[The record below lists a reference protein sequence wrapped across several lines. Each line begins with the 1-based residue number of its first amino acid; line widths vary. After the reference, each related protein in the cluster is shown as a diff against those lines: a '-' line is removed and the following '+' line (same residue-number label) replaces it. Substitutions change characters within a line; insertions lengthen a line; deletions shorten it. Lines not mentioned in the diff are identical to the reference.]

1 MVSFLLA
8 IIYLAFISLGL
19 PDSLLGSAWPI
30 MQKEFAVPVSYAG
43 CVSMIIAAGTV
54 ISSLLSD
61 RTTKRLGAG
70 KVTALSVFMTAAALL
85 GFSFSRAFPL
95 LCLWAV
101 PYGLGAGAVDAALNN
116 YVALHYKARHMS
128 WLHCFWGLGAAA
140 GPYIM
145 GACLSGGGTWQG
157 GYRIVSIMQF
167 ALTAV
172 LFATLPLWGKVR
184 KETSGEEEPQD
195 RPALS
200 LKQII
205 KIPGVPFMLLAFF
218 SYSAIEQ
225 TSILWASSYLV
236 QFREVEET
244 LAASFAA
251 LFVGGITVGR
261 LISGFISER
270 LGDRGMIRLGLG
282 LAALGSVMI
291 LLPMENPSPALVG
304 LVVVGVGCAPIYP
317 SIIHSTPQNFG
328 RENSQAVIG
337 VQMAAAYTGTTL
349 TPPLFGLIAQHIHIR
364 LYPVYILIAT
374 LLVFLAS
381 ERLNRIVRRRDRR
394 GQEEKE

>member
-1 MVSFLLA
+1 MVSLLLA

-30 MQKEFAVPVSYAG
+30 MQQEFAVPVSYAG
-43 CVSMIIAAGTV
+43 AVSMIIAAGTV
-54 ISSLLSD
+54 VSSLLSD
-61 RTTKRLGAG
+61 RMTKRFGAG
-70 KVTALSVFMTAAALL
+70 KVTAFSVFLTAAALL
-85 GFSFSRAFPL
+85 GFSFSPFFPL
-95 LCLWAV
+95 LCLWAI

-157 GYRIVSIMQF
+157 GYRIVSGLQF
-167 ALTAV
+167 GLTAI
-172 LFATLPLWGKVR
+172 LLLTLPLWGKVHQD
-184 KETSGEEEPQD
+184 TTGEEEVQN

-200 LKQII
+200 LRQIM
-205 KIPGVPFMLLAFF
+205 KIPGVPYLLLAFF
-218 SYSAIEQ
+218 SYSAVEQ
-225 TSILWASSYLV
+225 TSVLWASSYLV
-236 QFREVEET
+236 QFRGVEEN

-261 LISGFISER
+261 LISGFISEK
-270 LGDRGMIRLGLG
+270 LGDKGMIRLGLA
-282 LAALGSVMI
+282 LAAVGAFLI
-291 LLPMENPSPALVG
+291 LLPLPGNGFALCG

-317 SIIHSTPQNFG
+317 SIIHATPTNFG
-328 RENSQAVIG
+328 KENSQAVIG

-349 TPPLFGLIAQHIHIR
+349 TPPLFGLIARYIHIG
-364 LYPVYILIAT
+364 LYPVYLLCFT
-374 LLVFLAS
+374 LLMFVTS
-381 ERLNRIVRRRDRR
+381 ERLNQIVKRRR
-394 GQEEKE
+394 ES